1 MLKMKDASTVYVG
14 NKPPMAYVMA
24 LITAF
29 RDTGTDIVVLKAR
42 GRAISRTV
50 DVAEIA
56 RNRYLNDVSVEK
68 IEIGSEQ
75 MPTDDGRTRG
85 VSTIAI
91 TLRRGGKAVEKA
103 EAPPEPKIQPEA
115 KPPSKDETPPEP
127 KIQPEAQT
135 EAKPPSKDETPPEP
149 KIQPEAQTESKPPSK
164 DKVPPVEETPKE
176 EVSLSDL
183 KGVGKKTEEKLRE
196 AGYKSPRSFAWAKAC
211 TLSGK
216 TGLSEKVA
224 SLLIVAARVLLNLEY
239 FAVFLHFFSVRD
251 SETFRF

>member
-1 MLKMKDASTVYVG
+1 MLKLKDASIVYVG

-29 RDTGTDIVVLKAR
+29 RDIGTDVVVLKAR
-42 GRAISRTV
+42 GRAISTTV

-56 RNRYLNDVSVEK
+56 RNRYLRDVSVEK

-115 KPPSKDETPPEP
+115 KPPSKDEAPPEA
-127 KIQPEAQT
+127 KIQPE
-135 EAKPPSKDETPPEP
+135 PEV
-149 KIQPEAQTESKPPSK
+149 KPPSK

-196 AGYKSPRSFAWAKAC
+196 AGYKSPKSIARAKAS

-224 SLLIVAARVLLNLEY
+224 SKLIDAARELLK
-239 FAVFLHFFSVRD
+239 
-251 SETFRF
+251 